1 MPANFEFFST
11 QIRLLCHPASFARLP
26 AANHGLTPY
35 GFIATLA
42 TLSKR
47 KNKEAIV
54 NTVTTPSNVATERD
68 AFYKEID
75 ALSMTPLWESLH
87 ALVPREPQSPCVAA
101 LWRYRDV
108 RPFLM
113 RSGELIT
120 AEEAVRRVLI
130 LENPGLRGHSSITQS
145 LYAGLQLILPGEIAP
160 SHRHVQSA
168 LRFIVD
174 GRGSYTTVG
183 GERTTMHPGDFII
196 TPSWDW
202 HDHGNHGISGV
213 TEPVVW
219 LDGLDIPMV
228 RFFDAGFAENDV
240 VAAQR
245 PSRPEGVSFARFG
258 HNMVPVRHT
267 HTSATSPIFSYPYSR
282 SREALA
288 QLQRHEAADAWH
300 GHKLRYINP
309 LTGGAPMP
317 TIATF
322 LQLLPKGF
330 AGKAHRSTDGAVYC
344 VVEGQG
350 TALINGEPFAF
361 GPQDIFVVPSWAT
374 LRLSASSDAVLFS
387 YSDRPVQAAMGILR
401 EAFLE

>member
-1 MPANFEFFST
+1 MA
-11 QIRLLCHPASFARLP
+11 
-26 AANHGLTPY
+26 
-35 GFIATLA
+35 
-42 TLSKR
+42 
-47 KNKEAIV
+47 
-54 NTVTTPSNVATERD
+54 
-68 AFYKEID
+68 
-75 ALSMTPLWESLH
+75 PLWESLH
-87 ALVPREPQSPCVAA
+87 ALVPREPQSPCVPA
-101 LWRYRDV
+101 LWRYQDV

-130 LENPGLRGHSSITQS
+130 LENSGLRGHSSITQS
-145 LYAGLQLILPGEIAP
+145 LYAGLQLILPCGIVP

-174 GRGSYTTVG
+174 GKGSYTTVG

-202 HDHGNHGISGV
+202 HDHGNHGIKGV
-213 TEPVVW
+213 SEPVVW

-228 RFFDAGFAENDV
+228 RFFDAAFAESD
-240 VAAQR
+240 AQQSQTT
-245 PSRPEGVSFARFG
+245 SRPEGLSFARFG
-258 HNMVPVRHT
+258 HNMVPVRHI

-288 QLQRHEAADAWH
+288 QLQKDEAPDAWH

-317 TIATF
+317 MIATF
-322 LQLLPKGF
+322 SQLLPRDF
-330 AGKAHRSTDGAVYC
+330 AGGAVYC

-350 TALINGEPFAF
+350 TALINSEPFAF

-374 LRLSASSDAVLFS
+374 LRLSASTDAVLFS
-387 YSDRPVQAAMGILR
+387 YSDRPVQTAMGILR
-401 EAFLE
+401 EAFLD